1 MYVIG
6 RKLIIFSKKWGFG
19 KMKEQ
24 DTILYGIADTAEEAP
39 KHVPTGKEFQEAR
52 FNDDK
57 GYRFWLSKSPIR
69 MYAGCSL
76 PKSLTQADKGTI
88 YDCAQF
94 LETGT
99 NMLFRRVD
107 GYHKPLNGAKLAERL
122 GRSERQLRAFLKK
135 MYDMRIF
142 ACEDG
147 RIYINPCYFFRGVHL
162 NSHLFFLFE
171 EDLTS
176 VLPEW
181 VVNKYYGHT

>member
-1 MYVIG
+1 M
-6 RKLIIFSKKWGFG
+6 
-19 KMKEQ
+19 
-24 DTILYGIADTAEEAP
+24 DTLLYGIADTAETAP
-39 KHVPTGKEFQEAR
+39 QRVSTGAEYQEAR
-52 FNDDK
+52 FHEDK

-69 MYAGCSL
+69 MYTGCAL
-76 PKSLTQADKGTI
+76 PKTLTQADKGTV

-99 NMLFRRVD
+99 NMLFRRVN

-135 MYDMRIF
+135 MYDLRIF

-147 RIYINPCYFFRGVHL
+147 RIYINPIYFFRGTYL

-171 EDLTS
+171 LDLAS
-176 VLPEW
+176 VLPAW
-181 VVNKYYGHT
+181 VVKKYYGTP

>member
-1 MYVIG
+1 MG
-6 RKLIIFSKKWGFG
+6 
-19 KMKEQ
+19 M
-24 DTILYGIADTAEEAP
+24 DTLLYGIADTAETEP
-39 KHVPTGKEFQEAR
+39 QRVSTGMEYQEAR
-52 FNDDK
+52 FHEDK

-69 MYAGCSL
+69 MYTGCAL
-76 PKSLTQADKGTI
+76 PKTLTQADKGTV

-99 NMLFRRVD
+99 NMLFRRVN

-135 MYDMRIF
+135 MYDLRIF

-147 RIYINPCYFFRGVHL
+147 RIYINPIYFFRGTYL

-171 EDLTS
+171 LDLAS
-176 VLPEW
+176 VLPDW
-181 VVNKYYGHT
+181 VVKKYYGTP